1 MMAVFPALFGLLM
14 ATMVTGDPSFTITPT
29 EAVRRVGGE
38 LFVECKVAYQI
49 NSCRIKVGYQSYIL
63 SPSEQNQAD
72 DIVYHGGGL
81 EKGECGAHI
90 RRIKEEWNGNIT
102 CTLPP
107 RTGNVEISRSMR
119 LVVAR
124 PPGAIRLESTQQP
137 AFNEGDKFM
146 AQCIVPD
153 GRPAAKI
160 TWFLDEN
167 PVFEGIHQPIITGE
181 TNDLQTISQNISR
194 ILVADDNAKT
204 LICRAEHEALDQPR
218 EAKRQILVQYP
229 PQRLEQGTITIFG
242 LKLGAEGRLNVTIR
256 ANPAP
261 DVEWTF
267 GDQKIVASENSE
279 LSNVNALEPLHLGNG
294 YYNITLI
301 LYRIKKE
308 DVDRKYYLRV
318 TNELGNE
325 EFVVL
330 ISTMDEP
337 AARKAKSSFL
347 IIDVYGVELD
357 TGAIVGIV
365 IAVLVLLIAVSLIVF
380 AKATGRWCFAGSRAR
395 DHTKSSGESTPAGD
409 VLLEAGLPVP
419 SRTDT
424 ESAVGGRERSRLAGL
439 SARVRAA
446 LPRAKDKVQATESH
460 AAETEEKPLSEEKKG
475 VVYAELALGDQASTE
490 KPPPPSAEYA
500 EIVYTDQPKETKE

>member
-1 MMAVFPALFGLLM
+1 MMAVFPALFGLLL
-14 ATMVTGDPSFTITPT
+14 ATLVKGEPSFTITPP

-49 NSCRIKVGYQSYIL
+49 NSCRIKVGDQSYIL
-63 SPSEQNQAD
+63 SPSGQNSED
-72 DIVYHGGGL
+72 DVIYHGGGL
-81 EKGECGAHI
+81 QAGECGAHI
-90 RRIKEEWNGNIT
+90 RRIREEWNGNIT
-102 CTLPP
+102 CSLPP
-107 RTGNVEISRSMR
+107 RTGNVEISHSMT
-119 LVVAR
+119 LIVAR
-124 PPGAIRLESTQQP
+124 PPSVIHLVSPQQP
-137 AFNEGDKFM
+137 AFNEGEKFT
-146 AQCIVPD
+146 AQCVVPD
-153 GRPAAKI
+153 GRPPAKI

-167 PVFEGIHQPIITGE
+167 PLFEGIHQPIITGE
-181 TNDLQTISQNISR
+181 PNDLQTISQNISR
-194 ILVADDNAKT
+194 ILVADDDAKT
-204 LICRAEHEALDQPR
+204 LTCRAEHEALDLPR
-218 EAKRQILVQYP
+218 EAKRQILVHYP

-261 DVEWTF
+261 KAEWTV
-267 GDQKIVASENSE
+267 GDQRLVAPQ
-279 LSNVNALEPLHLGNG
+279 SNDHANIAALEPLRLGNG
-294 YYNITLI
+294 YYNITLL
-301 LYRIKKE
+301 LYRIEKE
-308 DVDRKYYLRV
+308 DVERKYYLRV
-318 TNELGNE
+318 SNDLGSE
-325 EFVVL
+325 EFTVL

-337 AARKAKSSFL
+337 A
-347 IIDVYGVELD
+347 GVELE

-365 IAVLVLLIAVSLIVF
+365 IAVLVLLIAVSLVVF
-380 AKATGRWCFAGSRAR
+380 AKATDRWCFADSRAR

-419 SRTDT
+419 SRTSDT

-460 AAETEEKPLSEEKKG
+460 ATETEEKPLSEDKKG
-475 VVYAELALGDQASTE
+475 VVYAELALGDQPSTE